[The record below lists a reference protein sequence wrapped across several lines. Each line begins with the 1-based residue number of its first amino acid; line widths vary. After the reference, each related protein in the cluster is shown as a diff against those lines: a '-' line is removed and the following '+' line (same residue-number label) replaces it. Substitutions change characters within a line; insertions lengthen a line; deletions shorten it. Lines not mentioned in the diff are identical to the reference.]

1 MKGNLFSTKAN
12 EQLQPE
18 SEMSTKL
25 EQKQKELS
33 KSRKYILWK
42 WETMVKI

>member
-1 MKGNLFSTKAN
+1 MKGDLFSTKAN

-25 EQKQKELS
+25 EQKTKGA
-33 KSRKYILWK
+33 I
-42 WETMVKI
+42 